1 MVEANRTVAIP
12 LTIPEEAKSDFHQT
26 ILPYAYCQQETVDH
40 CWPDNPKQPSDLETS
55 KQAAEDALYDR
66 LRDETDEKLNANLVQ
81 KAIKDATSAISSCK
95 TSWENGDRISKP
107 DFYDRDYAGYTM
119 TYDKRA
125 ATYKRY
131 EASFS
136 TVNGRVACQYELPRE
151 LEGTPYAEYVL
162 DRRWAFGTSKLVFD
176 GERFW
181 LHAVMKR
188 QFGDGPVY
196 APETETGSDTHNED
210 TQIHRVLGVDLNVDG
225 ATAVTSTGQF
235 YGNADAL
242 NAYREDQEQLRRELQ
257 QTGTRSA
264 HLRFQERGGVEWR
277 YYDQY
282 AHYVANS
289 IKQEA
294 LRVRAT
300 HVAFEDLT
308 RIRKRIS
315 NLPKFQQ
322 WLFKKVRKYTE
333 YKLERYGVTVDT
345 VKPNYTSQRC
355 SHTDCGCVDEDN
367 RDGKH
372 FECLEC
378 GYTVNSD
385 YNAAKNIGFRY
396 LSAEVSSPASHK
408 RSSGQATSQL
418 ALMSGTLT
426 PDGTFAA
433 TEWVSTDKPHPQQ
446 ASESADSERSRVG

>member
-1 MVEANRTVAIP
+1 MVEANRTIVIP
-12 LTIPEEAKSDFHQT
+12 LNIPEESKVNFHHT
-26 ILPYAYCQQETVDH
+26 IFLYAYCQQETVDH
-40 CWPDNPKQPSDLETS
+40 CWPANPKQPSDLKTS
-55 KQAAEDALYDR
+55 KQDAENALYSQ
-66 LRDETDEKLNANLVQ
+66 LRDETDEQLNANLVQ
-81 KAIKDATSAISSCK
+81 KAIKDATSAVSSCK

-107 DFYDRDYAGYTM
+107 DFYDRDMPGYTM

-125 ATYKRY
+125 ATYNRY

-136 TVNGRVACQYELPRE
+136 TVNGRVTCRYELPRE
-151 LEGTPYAEYVL
+151 LEGTPYGEYVL
-162 DRRWAFGTSKLVFD
+162 DRRWSFGTSKLVFD

-188 QFGDGPVY
+188 QFGDDPVY
-196 APETETGSDTHNED
+196 GPETNTGGSDTHTED
-210 TQIHRVLGVDLNVDG
+210 THRVLGVDLNVDG

-242 NAYREDQEQLRRELQ
+242 NAYRDDQERLRGELQ

-264 HLRFQERGGVEWR
+264 HLRFHERRGTEWR

-282 AHYVANS
+282 AHYIANA

-322 WLFKKVRKYTE
+322 WLFKKVRKYTR

-355 SHTDCGCVDEDN
+355 SRTDCDCVDEDN
-367 RDGKH
+367 RDEKY

-396 LSAEVSSPASHK
+396 LSAELASPASHK
-408 RSSGQATSQL
+408 RSSGQATRQL

-426 PDGTFAA
+426 PSGNFAA
-433 TEWVSTDKPHPQQ
+433 TDWVSTDKPHPQQ
-446 ASESADSERSRVG
+446 ASGGSSARAQ

>member
-1 MVEANRTVAIP
+1 MVEANRTIVIP
-12 LTIPEEAKSDFHQT
+12 LNIPEERKSDFHHT
-26 ILPYAYCQQETVDH
+26 ILPYAYCQQETVDY
-40 CWPDNPKQPSDLETS
+40 CWPDNPKRPDDLETS
-55 KQAAEDALYDR
+55 KQAAENALYDR
-66 LRDETDEKLNANLVQ
+66 LRDDTDEQLNANLVQ

-95 TSWENGDRISKP
+95 TSWENGDHISKP
-107 DFYDRDYAGYTM
+107 DFYDRDLAGYTM

-162 DRRWAFGTSKLVFD
+162 DRRWSFGTSKLVFD

-181 LHAVMKR
+181 LHAVVSR
-188 QFGDGPVY
+188 QFEDDPVY

-210 TQIHRVLGVDLNVDG
+210 TVRVLGVDLNVDG

-242 NAYREDQEQLRRELQ
+242 NAYREEQEQLRGELQ
-257 QTGTRSA
+257 RTGTRSA
-264 HLRFQERGGVEWR
+264 HLRFQQRRGIEWR

-282 AHYVANS
+282 AHYVANA

-300 HVAFEDLT
+300 HVAFENLT

-345 VKPNYTSQRC
+345 VESSYTSRAC
-355 SHTDCGCVDEDN
+355 SHTDCDCVEEDN

-372 FECLEC
+372 FECVEC
-378 GYTVNSD
+378 GYTVNAD

-396 LSAEVSSPASHK
+396 LNHEVSNPASHTC
-408 RSSGQATSQL
+408 SSGQAASQL
-418 ALMSGTLT
+418 ALMSGTLS
-426 PDGTFAA
+426 PDGDFAE
-433 TEWVSTDKPHPQQ
+433 TEWASTDKPHPQQ
-446 ASESADSERSRVG
+446 ASGSSSARAQ

>member
-12 LTIPEEAKSDFHQT
+12 LTLPEESKSDFHRT
-26 ILPYAYCQQETVDH
+26 ILLYAYCQQKTVEH
-40 CWPDNPKQPSDLETS
+40 CWPDTPKQPTDLQTS
-55 KQAAEDALYDR
+55 KQNAENALYDR
-66 LRDETDEKLNANLVQ
+66 LRDDTDEQLHSNLVQ

-95 TSWENGDRISKP
+95 TSWANGDRISKP
-107 DFYDRDYAGYTM
+107 DFYDRDAPGYTM
-119 TYDKRA
+119 TYDERA
-125 ATYKRY
+125 ATYNRY
-131 EASFS
+131 EATFS
-136 TVNGRVACQYELPRE
+136 TVNGTVTCRYELPAE
-151 LEGTPYAEYVL
+151 VEETPYAEYVL
-162 DRRWAFGTSKLVFD
+162 DRRWSFSTSTLVFD
-176 GERFW
+176 GQRFW
-181 LHAVMKR
+181 LHAVLKR
-188 QFGDGPVY
+188 QFGDTPVY
-196 APETETGSDTHNED
+196 APHTDDASSDTRSED
-210 TQIHRVLGVDLNVDG
+210 THRVLDVDLNVDG

-235 YGNADAL
+235 YGNANAL
-242 NAYREDQEQLRRELQ
+242 NAYREGHERLRGELQ

-264 HLRFQERGGVEWR
+264 HLRLQERRGTEWR

-300 HVAFEDLT
+300 HVAFEDST

-322 WLFKKVRKYTE
+322 WLFRKVQKYTE

-345 VKPNYTSQRC
+345 TNPADTSRAC
-355 SHTDCGCVDEDN
+355 SHTECDCVAEDN

-372 FECLEC
+372 FECTDC
-378 GYTVNSD
+378 RYTVNAD

-396 LSAEVSSPASHK
+396 LSDELSSSAS
-408 RSSGQATSQL
+408 RTCSSGQATSQL

-426 PDGTFAA
+426 PSGTYAE
-433 TEWVSTDKPHPQQ
+433 TDWVSTDKPHPQQ
-446 ASESADSERSRVG
+446 ASGGLSARAQ

>member
-1 MVEANRTVAIP
+1 MVEANRTVVIP
-12 LTIPEEAKSDFHQT
+12 LNVPEESKADFHRT
-26 ILPYAYCQQETVDH
+26 ILPYTYCQQETVEH
-40 CWPDNPKQPSDLETS
+40 CWPETPKQPEDLQTS
-55 KQAAEDALYDR
+55 KQDAENALYDQ
-66 LRDETDEKLNANLVQ
+66 LREDTNEQLHSNLVQ

-95 TSWENGDRISKP
+95 TSWENGDRISNP
-107 DFYDRDYAGYTM
+107 DFYDRDRPGYTM

-125 ATYKRY
+125 ATYRRY
-131 EASFS
+131 EATFS
-136 TVNGRVACQYELPRE
+136 TVNGTVTCRYELPRE

-162 DRRWAFGTSKLVFD
+162 DRRWSFGTSKIVFD

-188 QFGDGPVY
+188 QFGDSPVY
-196 APETETGSDTHNED
+196 APETNGSDTHNED
-210 TQIHRVLGVDLNVDG
+210 TQNRVLGVDLNVDG

-242 NAYREDQEQLRRELQ
+242 NAYREDQEQLRGELQ

-264 HLRFQERGGVEWR
+264 HIRVQERRGVEWR

-289 IKQEA
+289 ITHEA

-333 YKLERYGVTVDT
+333 YKLERYGVPVDT

-355 SHTDCGCVDEDN
+355 SHTDCDCVDEDN
-367 RDGKH
+367 RDGTH
-372 FECLEC
+372 FECIEC

-396 LSAEVSSPASHK
+396 LSAELSSPASHK
-408 RSSGQATSQL
+408 CSSGQAASQL

-426 PDGTFAA
+426 PSGNFAA
-433 TEWVSTDKPHPQQ
+433 TDWVSTDKPHLHQ
-446 ASESADSERSRVG
+446 ASGGSSARAQ

>member
-1 MVEANRTVAIP
+1 MVEANRTVSIP
-12 LTIPEEAKSDFHQT
+12 LTLPEESNPAFHQT
-26 ILPYAYCQQETVDH
+26 ILLYAYCQQETVEH
-40 CWPDNPKQPSDLETS
+40 CWPETPTQPDDLQTS
-55 KQAAEDALYDR
+55 KQDAENALYDR
-66 LRDETDEKLNANLVQ
+66 LREDTNEQLHSNLVQ

-107 DFYDRDYAGYTM
+107 NFYDRDAPGYTM

-125 ATYKRY
+125 ATYGRY
-131 EASFS
+131 EATFS
-136 TVNGRVACQYELPRE
+136 TVNGTVTCRYELPAE
-151 LEGTPYAEYVL
+151 IEETPYGEYVL
-162 DRRWAFGTSKLVFD
+162 DRRWSFSTSKLVFD
-176 GERFW
+176 GTRFW

-196 APETETGSDTHNED
+196 APQTDNASSDTHNED
-210 TQIHRVLGVDLNVDG
+210 THRVLGVDLNVDG
-225 ATAVTSTGQF
+225 ATAVTATGQF

-242 NAYREDQEQLRRELQ
+242 NAYRDEQEQLRGELQ

-264 HLRFQERGGVEWR
+264 HLRFQQRRGTEWR

-282 AHYVANS
+282 AHHVANS
-289 IKQEA
+289 LKQEA

-300 HVAFEDLT
+300 HVAFENLT

-322 WLFKKVRKYTE
+322 WLFTKIRKYTE

-345 VKPNYTSQRC
+345 TNPEYTSQGC
-355 SHTDCGCVDEDN
+355 SRTDCDCVDEDN

-372 FECLEC
+372 FECLDC

-396 LSAEVSSPASHK
+396 LSEELSSPASPTC
-408 RSSGQATSQL
+408 SSGQATSQL
-418 ALMSGTLT
+418 ALVSGTLT
-426 PDGTFAA
+426 PSGNFA
-433 TEWVSTDKPHPQQ
+433 EHDWVSTDKPLPQQ
-446 ASESADSERSRVG
+446 ASGSSSARAQ

>member
-12 LTIPEEAKSDFHQT
+12 LTIPEESRSDFHQT
-26 ILPYAYCQQETVDH
+26 ILPYAYCQQQTVEH
-40 CWPDNPKQPSDLETS
+40 CWPNTPKQPDDLTTS
-55 KQAAEDALYDR
+55 KQAAENALYDQ
-66 LRDETDEKLNANLVQ
+66 LRNDTDEQLHSNLVQ
-81 KAIKDATSAISSCK
+81 KAIKDATSALSSCQ

-107 DFYDRDYAGYTM
+107 DFYQRESPGYTM

-131 EASFS
+131 EATFS
-136 TVNGRVACQYELPRE
+136 TINGRVTCRCELPAE

-162 DRRWAFGTSKLVFD
+162 DRRWSFSTSKLVFD
-176 GERFW
+176 GQRFW

-188 QFGDGPVY
+188 QFGDDPVY
-196 APETETGSDTHNED
+196 APDTDSSSDTHSED
-210 TQIHRVLGVDLNVDG
+210 THRVLGVDLNVDG

-235 YGNADAL
+235 YGNADAV
-242 NAYREDQEQLRRELQ
+242 NAYRADQEQLRGELQ
-257 QTGTRSA
+257 QTGTRRA
-264 HLRFQERGGVEWR
+264 HLRFQQRRGVEWR

-322 WLFKKVRKYTE
+322 WLFKKVQKYTT

-345 VKPNYTSQRC
+345 TTPSYTSQAC
-355 SHTDCGCVDEDN
+355 SRTDCDCVDEDN
-367 RDGKH
+367 RNGKQ
-372 FECLEC
+372 FEC
-378 GYTVNSD
+378 GYTVNAD
-385 YNAAKNIGFRY
+385 YNAAKNIGLRY
-396 LSAEVSSPASHK
+396 LSEELSGPTS
-408 RSSGQATSQL
+408 RTCSSGQATSQL
-418 ALMSGTLT
+418 ALMSGTLSPSGNYT
-426 PDGTFAA
+426 Q

-446 ASESADSERSRVG
+446 ASGGSSARAQ